1 MIIDISGKWYKTKFA
16 RRKFLRIPITFGHTL
31 VVKPDN
37 TLHYD
42 QELVEKY
49 KYAVPTIEEYT
60 DVEIHNKVISKISP
74 IEKRKPQT
82 FLAIHT
88 ESYHHFLIDTIGA
101 ILFLKNNSFENFEI
115 KNMMISHGKKTIS
128 QMLQEENFNY
138 GMKNFHQEVF
148 DYFELGT
155 YKNTL
160 VDLRDSDPLKFDKLI
175 VVNQTSFPL
184 DSFCEV
190 LKLFKAEI
198 PKDAVANNKIYISRK
213 TIKQPNKGREVLD
226 EEILQKYFENHG
238 YTTVFFEDHSFEEQL
253 NIMASASHVVTYN
266 GSSMVNTIFMQE
278 GTNIL
283 EIRNSLE
290 QQHDAYM
297 FWSRWFNIKHH
308 VLRCFGANTSQEII
322 NAIES
327 DPTIVL

>member
-1 MIIDISGKWYKTKFA
+1 LIIDINGKWYETKFA
-16 RRKFLRIPITFGHTL
+16 KRKFLRIPITFGHTL
-31 VVKPDN
+31 VAKEDN

-42 QELVEKY
+42 AEAVEKY
-49 KYAVPTIEEYT
+49 KYAIPTIEEYSG
-60 DVEIHNKVISKISP
+60 VEISNKIISKISP
-74 IEKRKPQT
+74 IEKNKTQT

-88 ESYHHFLIDTIGA
+88 ESYHHFLIDTVGA
-101 ILFLKNNSFENFEI
+101 ILFLKNNSFRGFDI
-115 KNMMISHGKKTIS
+115 KNIMVTRGKKTIS
-128 QMLQEENFNY
+128 QMLEEEDFSH
-138 GMKNFHQEVF
+138 GIKNFHQEVF
-148 DYFELGT
+148 DHFRLGK
-155 YKNTL
+155 YIDTL
-160 VDLRDSDPLKFDKLI
+160 VDLRDHDPLKFEKVL

-184 DSFCEV
+184 DSFCEI

-198 PKDAVANNKIYISRK
+198 PKDAVANKKIYVSRK

-253 NIMASASHVVTYN
+253 NIMASASHVITYN
-266 GSSMVNTIFMQE
+266 GSSMVNTVFMQE

-283 EIRNSLE
+283 EIRNSLQ

-297 FWSRWFNIKHH
+297 FWSRWFNIKHK

-322 NAIES
+322 DAIES
-327 DPTIVL
+327 DPEIVL